1 MLEIEC
7 IDLVRPAQRDSHALD
22 QMVGSALERLL
33 ASQYLLE
40 HVRCKECQGKKRSD
54 VLVTDLVLASN
65 LA

>member
-7 IDLVRPAQRDSHALD
+7 IDLIEPGQRDSHALD

-33 ASQYLLE
+33 ASQHLLE
-40 HVRCKECQGKKRSD
+40 HVWCKECQGEQRSD